1 MFKIQGLDSINNEIL
16 NALQINAEMPLKQI
30 AHKIH
35 KSESATH
42 ERIKSLKKGGFV
54 KASVLLLDYTK
65 LHMIQVANILVK
77 LIDHSPFAASKF
89 CREIDTFDEVMEC
102 SQITGYYDFHLK
114 VATTCSGAFYT
125 FFETK
130 LKAMAIVGETLTT
143 CVLAEHKHETALKL
157 S

>member
-16 NALQINAEMPLKQI
+16 NALQINAEMPIKQI
-30 AHKIH
+30 AYKIH

-42 ERIKSLKKGGFV
+42 ERIKLLKKGGFV

-65 LHMIQVANILVK
+65 LHKIQIAYILVK
-77 LIDHSPFAASKF
+77 LNDHSALAASNF
-89 CREIDTFDEVMEC
+89 CQKIDTFDEVMEC
-102 SQITGYYDFHLK
+102 SQITGYHDFHLK

-130 LKAMAIVGETLTT
+130 LKAMAIVGETLTN
-143 CVLAEHKHETALKL
+143 CVLAEHKRETALKL

>member
-16 NALQINAEMPLKQI
+16 NTLQVNAETPIKQI

-42 ERIKSLKKGGFV
+42 ERIKLLKKGGFV

-65 LHMIQVANILVK
+65 LHKIELAFILVR
-77 LIDHSPFAASKF
+77 LNDHSSLAAYNF
-89 CREIDTFDEVMEC
+89 FQQINTFEEVMEC
-102 SQITGYYDFHLK
+102 SQIAGQYDFHLK
-114 VATTCSGAFYT
+114 VATTCSKAFYV

-130 LKAMAIVGETLTT
+130 LKAMAMVGKTFTYY
-143 CVLAEHKHETALKL
+143 VLAEHKRETALKL